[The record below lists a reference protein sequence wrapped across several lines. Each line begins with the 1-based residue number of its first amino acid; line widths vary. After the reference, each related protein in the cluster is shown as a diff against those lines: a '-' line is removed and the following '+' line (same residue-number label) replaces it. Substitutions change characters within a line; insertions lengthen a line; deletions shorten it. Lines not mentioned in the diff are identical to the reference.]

1 MSTKYKFLDA
11 EGIYFV
17 SFATVGW
24 VDVFTR
30 IAYKEIFVGGLRYCI
45 NKKGLFLYAWCLMTN
60 HVHLIFSNKESGKHS
75 AILRDIKKLHLL
87 SCYKKLIPI
96 QKKVER
102 KDAKDYCRRRRE

>member
-1 MSTKYKFLDA
+1 MSTKYKFLDP

>member
-87 SCYKKLIPI
+87 SYYKKLIPI

>member
-1 MSTKYKFLDA
+1 MSTKYKFLDP

-60 HVHLIFSNKESGKHS
+60 HIHLIFSNKESGKHS